1 MRFLGCFDTAP
12 TFLFFCLASILI
24 FFFFAFFEIRL
35 RKNQE
40 IFVLYYCLI
49 WCKFLKQVNIYLV
62 NYISVFVKEPCTPRE
77 GAMRLDNNRM
87 RLNRL
92 CMALV

>member
-1 MRFLGCFDTAP
+1 M
-12 TFLFFCLASILI
+12 
-24 FFFFAFFEIRL
+24 
-35 RKNQE
+35 
-40 IFVLYYCLI
+40 
-49 WCKFLKQVNIYLV
+49 QVNIYLV

-77 GAMRLDNNRM
+77 GAMRLGNNRM